1 MAKAVSIVSV
11 DAATTAYYTNQ
22 VAATT
27 SIATAITAN
36 TAAIV
41 ADTTFTDTLITIT
54 KVAAATYFVGE
65 MVTQLDDFYSKASTA
80 NANRDG
86 YLQDQMDFMQDLD
99 TYRDT
104 QDLPMLLNKQSV
116 LTSISPPT
124 PGMCFDASLFQSD
137 IELDGDAIDAKS
149 QQISTETY
157 GGLPLGWVN
166 RGGELLSA
174 KASSYV
180 TGIIPNE
187 AKRREEDF
195 RNTHTKLIR
204 AGQQGMKAGYTS
216 SEILTKYSQAANI
229 QGGLADLFMQGFNS
243 AGAALG
249 TILGKLGGSS

>member
-1 MAKAVSIVSV
+1 MAKAIVLSGV
-11 DAATTAYYTNQ
+11 TYAPAINYFNAVPLSLGTM
-22 VAATT
+22 
-27 SIATAITAN
+27 ATALGDMALNDTARGLREITADLV
-36 TAAIV
+36 AIAL
-41 ADTTFTDTLITIT
+41 ADLM
-54 KVAAATYFVGE
+54 AGQ
-65 MVTQLDDFYSKASTA
+65 MDDFYTKASTA
-80 NANRDG
+80 NVNRDG
-86 YLQDQMDFMQDLD
+86 YIQDQMDFMQDLE

-104 QDLPMLLNKQSV
+104 QDLPMLLSKQSV

-157 GGLPLGWVN
+157 GGLPSGWVN
-166 RGGELLSA
+166 RDGELLSA

-187 AKRREEDF
+187 SKRREEDF

-216 SEILTKYSQAANI
+216 SEILTKYSQAASI

-249 TILGKLGGSS
+249 TIIGKLGG

>member
-1 MAKAVSIVSV
+1 MAKAVSIISV
-11 DAATTAYYTNQ
+11 DAATTAYYTAVQ
-22 VAATT
+22 ASLGT
-27 SIATAITAN
+27 IATEHAIISGIETTRQARQVLVD
-36 TAAIV
+36 AASVI
-41 ADTTFTDTLITIT
+41 LS
-54 KVAAATYFVGE
+54 AAMIAA
-65 MVTQLDDFYSKASTA
+65 MDDFYSKASTA

-99 TYRDT
+99 TYRDS

-124 PGMCFDASLFQSD
+124 PNICSDVGLFQSD
-137 IELDGDAIDAKS
+137 IELDGDAIDSKS

-157 GGLPLGWVN
+157 GGLPSGWVN
-166 RGGELLSA
+166 RDGELLSA

-180 TGIIPNE
+180 SGIIPNE

-216 SEILTKYSQAANI
+216 SEILTKYSQAASI

-249 TILGKLGGSS
+249 TIIGKLGGS